1 MSEAYVGE
9 IRPANRQALMLLEAW
24 LNEPDDLGDAWWD
37 VFVLEQQ
44 DCRLCFD
51 PPQVR
56 LTDAEV
62 KP

>member
-1 MSEAYVGE
+1 MSEAYVSE

-37 VFVLEQQ
+37 VFTLEQQ
-44 DCRLCFD
+44 DCQLCFE

-56 LTDAEV
+56 LTDGEV